1 MKKITFLNS
10 LLLFSPILVNT
21 NIQNNSK
28 KIHIQNNTN
37 GNEVMGDITVT
48 VDGTTITGYVSGEG
62 MLKVNS
68 NITAIG
74 DLAFYNTPDLISLDL
89 SQATSLTSIGIN
101 SFAGCSNLSGDIMIP
116 NSLNNI
122 GQQAFNPTQI
132 SEIAFSSTQVPSFG
146 QNWYGSTLSK
156 IYVPNNSKNNYTSA
170 LNFGFEASN
179 VDEWSYDSAQATIAG
194 DFSQIEIK
202 PTESGSTTNKFTY
215 SGFSPETITKFTNWL
230 LVPIKQTT
238 QIPEGLSISDGIIN
252 WNQVPEGIYTFQIK
266 GSNLGNEKTST
277 EQITIISL
285 SQSFQ
290 VQGNTN
296 INTLKS
302 QSGSEKYSIN
312 NQLLNPDQWEI
323 IMNEGDKPDW
333 LSIDN
338 QGSLYWTDQCVE
350 GTYKFK
356 LKATNSSTSIYV
368 DSETITLNVNSQQEN
383 NNLNLIL
390 GLSLGIAAIVLSL
403 ISLGT
408 WFIIRRKKQ

>member
-74 DLAFYNTPDLISLDL
+74 DLAFYNTPNLISLDL

-101 SFAGCSNLSGDIMIP
+101 SFAGCSNLSGDIVMP

-215 SGFSPETITKFTNWL
+215 SGFSPETITKFTNWS

-238 QIPEGLSISDGIIN
+238 QIPEGLSISDGIIS

-277 EQITIISL
+277 EQINIISL

-296 INTLKS
+296 INTSKS

-323 IMNEGDKPDW
+323 IMNEGETPNW
-333 LSIDN
+333 LSISE
-338 QGSLYWTDQCVE
+338 QGLLSWTDQCIE

-368 DSETITLNVNSQQEN
+368 DSETITLNVNSQQKH

-408 WFIIRRKKQ
+408 WFIIRRRKQ

>member
-28 KIHIQNNTN
+28 KIHVQNTTN

-62 MLKVNS
+62 TLKVNS

-122 GQQAFNPTQI
+122 GQQSFNPTQI

-202 PTESGSTTNKFTY
+202 PTESGSTTNKFAY
-215 SGFSPETITKFTNWL
+215 SGFSPETITKFTNWS

-238 QIPEGLSISDGIIN
+238 QIPEGLSISDGIIS
-252 WNQVPEGIYTFQIK
+252 WNQVPEDIYTFQIK

-285 SQSFQ
+285 SQPFQ

-296 INTLKS
+296 INTSKS

-323 IMNEGDKPDW
+323 IMNEGNKPDW

-338 QGSLYWTDQCVE
+338 QGLLLWTDQCVE

-368 DSETITLNVNSQQEN
+368 DSETITLNINSQQEN

-408 WFIIRRKKQ
+408 WFIIRRRKQ